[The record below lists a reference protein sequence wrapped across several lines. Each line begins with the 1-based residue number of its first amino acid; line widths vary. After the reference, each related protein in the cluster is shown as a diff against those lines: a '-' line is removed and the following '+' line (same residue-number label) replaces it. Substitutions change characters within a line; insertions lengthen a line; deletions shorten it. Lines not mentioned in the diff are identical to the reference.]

1 MFSPPTRKATTPCS
15 SHRRDM
21 KRKTPNT
28 PRRIIRWMG
37 EGRVKDDVPVYGAMR
52 QTDSRPKT
60 ERERTTQE
68 IHMRTKRK
76 TPNIERRTSNAERK
90 VPPFGVN
97 EANSEYAAPKKIK
110 YDLEDRLLEF
120 AVAVA
125 ELTDDL
131 PNTRAGNDIAGQLLR
146 CGTSPYGHHGEVESA
161 ESRKDFIHK
170 LKVCLKELRET
181 RRWLRLVSRLKKMNR
196 DPRLVA
202 CLAEAQELIRIFVA
216 SVRTTERG
224 RNK

>member
-1 MFSPPTRKATTPCS
+1 
-15 SHRRDM
+15 M
-21 KRKTPNT
+21 KGKTPN
-28 PRRIIRWMG
+28 
-37 EGRVKDDVPVYGAMR
+37 A
-52 QTDSRPKT
+52 
-60 ERERTTQE
+60 
-68 IHMRTKRK
+68 
-76 TPNIERRTSNAERK
+76 ERRTLNAEWKGRCL
-90 VPPFGVN
+90 GLMRGD
-97 EANSEYAAPKKIK
+97 SEYAGPKKMK

-120 AVAVA
+120 AVAVV

-131 PNTRAGNDIAGQLLR
+131 PNTRAGNHIAGQLLR

-161 ESRKDFIHK
+161 ESRKEFIHK

-202 CLAEAQELIRIFVA
+202 CLAEAEELIRIFVA

-224 RNK
+224 RDT

>member
-1 MFSPPTRKATTPCS
+1 M
-15 SHRRDM
+15 
-21 KRKTPNT
+21 N
-28 PRRIIRWMG
+28 
-37 EGRVKDDVPVYGAMR
+37 
-52 QTDSRPKT
+52 
-60 ERERTTQE
+60 
-68 IHMRTKRK
+68 TKRK
-76 TPNIERRTSNAERK
+76 TPNAERRTSNAEWKERL
-90 VPPFGVN
+90 FRVN
-97 EANSEYAAPKKIK
+97 EASPEYAAPKKIK

-120 AVAVA
+120 AVAVV

-131 PNTRAGNDIAGQLLR
+131 PNTRAGNHIAGQLLR

-181 RRWLRLVSRLKKMNR
+181 RRWLRLVSRIKKINR

-202 CLAEAQELIRIFVA
+202 CLAEAEELIRIFVA

-224 RNK
+224 RNT